1 MCPGGTVMAS
11 SSEKNTIVTNGMS
24 YYARDLEN
32 SNAALLVNVDPSDY
46 MKDSPLDGLDYQ
58 EYYEKKAFEI
68 SSDYKAPINL
78 VKEFSEGKIATSIRS
93 VTPSYPMGYTFADL
107 SKCLPDY
114 IIESLRK
121 ALPEFDKK
129 MKGYNDPDAV
139 LTGIE
144 SRSSCPVRI
153 LRNDNRLSNNKYIYP
168 IGEGA
173 GYAGGISSA
182 ALDGLKT
189 AISILNMNKGE

>member
-1 MCPGGTVMAS
+1 
-11 SSEKNTIVTNGMS
+11 
-24 YYARDLEN
+24 
-32 SNAALLVNVDPSDY
+32 
-46 MKDSPLDGLDYQ
+46 
-58 EYYEKKAFEI
+58 
-68 SSDYKAPINL
+68 
-78 VKEFSEGKIATSIRS
+78 
-93 VTPSYPMGYTFADL
+93 
-107 SKCLPDY
+107 LPDY

-153 LRNDNRLSNNKYIYP
+153 LRNDNRLSSNKYIYP

-189 AISILNMNKGE
+189 AIAILNMNKGE